1 MRVYLNTNIYGRP
14 FDDLTQDRIL
24 KESIASTNIH
34 LLAFTRLISVITSD
48 VLLTEISLIDDRSK
62 RELVEAIVTYLS
74 EDIIEIDDKIIKLAD
89 SIKRDSSI
97 NDFMDC
103 LHIASACF
111 GVCRY
116 YITCDDE
123 LVNKNLKI
131 MSSVRAGGFEIRI
144 VNPII
149 FVEEMG
155 VI

>member
-24 KESIASTNIH
+24 KESIASTKIL
-34 LLAFTRLISVITSD
+34 LLAFTRLVSVITSD
-48 VLLTEISLIDDRSK
+48 VLLTEISLIEDRYK
-62 RELVEAIVTYLS
+62 RELVESIVTYLP
-74 EDIIEIDDKIIKLAD
+74 EDIVEINDKIIKLANN
-89 SIKRDSSI
+89 IKRDCGI

-111 GVCRY
+111 GECRY

-123 LVNKNLKI
+123 LVNKNMKI
-131 MSSVRAGGFEIRI
+131 VSSVKEGGFEIKI
-144 VNPII
+144 VNPLK
-149 FVEEMG
+149 FVEEME